1 MRGFISWNGKRSDQF
16 GIEVSNYPD
25 YRKPQRKMDRYPVP
39 GRNGD
44 IIMMQDAWENVKQTY
59 DIFFGDGISNHS
71 VPDQLSRISEW
82 LIAPK
87 GYCEL
92 WDDFDPD
99 HFRLA
104 YFEGPSNLD
113 TLSVGRVGKT
123 TIEFDCQPQRF
134 LFTGKTPIEF
144 SSSPAAII
152 NPTLFASKPMIYVE
166 RTADG
171 DGTVTVGGTLF
182 TITGIPA
189 SGLYIDCEEM
199 YCYDGNGEN
208 MNSHVVSSTSEFATL
223 PPGSSAVS
231 FTGNVQSVTI
241 TPRWFEI

>member
-1 MRGFISWNGKRSDQF
+1 MIGFINWNGKRSDEF
-16 GIEVSNYPD
+16 GIEIEKYPN

-44 IIMMQDAWENVKQTY
+44 IIMVQDAWENVQQTY
-59 DIFFGDGISNHS
+59 DIFFGDGITDHS
-71 VPDQLSRISEW
+71 VPDCLSRIADW
-82 LIAPK
+82 LFIPN

-92 WDDFDPD
+92 WDSFDPD
-99 HFRLA
+99 HYRLA
-104 YFEGPSNLD
+104 YFEGPFNPNS
-113 TLSVGRVGKT
+113 LSVGRVGKT
-123 TIEFDCQPQRF
+123 TIEFNCKPQRY

-152 NPTLFASKPMIYVE
+152 NPTAFASKPLIFVE
-166 RTADG
+166 RSADG
-171 DGTVTVGGTLF
+171 DGTITVGGTLF

-208 MNSHVVSSTSEFATL
+208 MNSHVVSGTSEFTTL
-223 PPGSSAVS
+223 PPGSSSVS
-231 FTGNVQSVTI
+231 FTGNVQTVTI

>member
-1 MRGFISWNGKRSDQF
+1 MIGFISWNGKRSDEF
-16 GIEVSNYPD
+16 GIEMEKYPN
-25 YRKPQRKMDRYPVP
+25 YRKPQRKMDKYPVP

-44 IIMMQDAWENVKQTY
+44 IIMVQDAWENVQQTY
-59 DIFFGDGISNHS
+59 DIFFGDGITDHS
-71 VPDQLSRISEW
+71 VPDCLSRIADW
-82 LIAPK
+82 LFIPN

-92 WDDFDPD
+92 WDSFDPD
-99 HFRLA
+99 HYRLA
-104 YFEGPSNLD
+104 YFEGPFNPNS
-113 TLSVGRVGKT
+113 LSVGRVGKT
-123 TIEFDCQPQRF
+123 TIEFHCKPQRY

-152 NPTLFASKPMIYVE
+152 NPTAFASKPLIFVE
-166 RTADG
+166 RSADG
-171 DGTVTVGGTLF
+171 DGTIAVGGTLF

-208 MNSHVVSSTSEFATL
+208 MNSHVVSGTSEFATL
-223 PPGSSAVS
+223 PPGSSSVS
-231 FTGNVQSVTI
+231 FTGNVQTVTI

>member
-1 MRGFISWNGKRSDQF
+1 MKGFISWNGKRSDQF
-16 GIEVSNYPD
+16 GIEIENYPD
-25 YRKPQRKMDRYPVP
+25 YRKPQRKLDRYPVP

-59 DIFFGDGISNHS
+59 DIFIGDGITDHS
-71 VPDQLSRISEW
+71 VPVNLSGISEW
-82 LIAPK
+82 LFTPK

-92 WDDFDPD
+92 WDAFDPD

-104 YFEGPSNLD
+104 YFEGPFNLD
-113 TLSVGRVGKT
+113 ALSVGRIGKA
-123 TIEFDCQPQRF
+123 TIEFDCKPQRY
-134 LFTGKTPIEF
+134 LFSGKTPVEF
-144 SSSPAAII
+144 SSQGAVY
-152 NPTLFASKPMIYVE
+152 NPTVFAAKPMVFVE
-166 RTADG
+166 GSADG

-208 MNSHVVSSTSEFATL
+208 MNSHVASGTSEFATL
-223 PPGSSAVS
+223 MQGSSDVS
-231 FTGNVQSVTI
+231 FTGDVLSVTI

>member
-1 MRGFISWNGKRSDQF
+1 MIGFISWNGKRSDEF
-16 GIEVSNYPD
+16 GIEMEKYPN
-25 YRKPQRKMDRYPVP
+25 YRKPQRKMDKYPVP

-44 IIMMQDAWENVKQTY
+44 IIMVQDAWENVQQTY
-59 DIFFGDGISNHS
+59 DIFFGDGITDHS
-71 VPDQLSRISEW
+71 VPDCLSRIADW
-82 LIAPK
+82 LFIPN

-92 WDDFDPD
+92 WDSFDPD
-99 HFRLA
+99 HYRLA
-104 YFEGPSNLD
+104 YFEGPFNPNS
-113 TLSVGRVGKT
+113 LSVGRVGKT
-123 TIEFDCQPQRF
+123 TIEFNCKPQRY

-152 NPTLFASKPMIYVE
+152 NPTAFASKPLIFVE
-166 RTADG
+166 RSADG
-171 DGTVTVGGTLF
+171 DGTIAVGGTLF

-208 MNSHVVSSTSEFATL
+208 MNSHVVSGTSEFATL
-223 PPGSSAVS
+223 PPGSSSVS
-231 FTGNVQSVTI
+231 FTGNVQTVTI

>member
-1 MRGFISWNGKRSDQF
+1 MIGFISWNGKRSDEF
-16 GIEVSNYPD
+16 GIEMEKYPN
-25 YRKPQRKMDRYPVP
+25 YRKPQRKMDKYPVP

-44 IIMMQDAWENVKQTY
+44 IIMVQDAWENVPQTY
-59 DIFFGDGISNHS
+59 DIFFGDGITDHS
-71 VPDQLSRISEW
+71 VPDCLSRIADW
-82 LIAPK
+82 LFIPN

-92 WDDFDPD
+92 WDSFDPD
-99 HFRLA
+99 HYRLA
-104 YFEGPSNLD
+104 YFEGPFNPNS
-113 TLSVGRVGKT
+113 LSVGRVGKT
-123 TIEFDCQPQRF
+123 TIEFNCKPQRY

-152 NPTLFASKPMIYVE
+152 NPTAFSSKPLIFVE
-166 RTADG
+166 RSADG
-171 DGTVTVGGTLF
+171 DGTITVGGTLF

-208 MNSHVVSSTSEFATL
+208 MNSHVVSGTSEFATL
-223 PPGSSAVS
+223 PPGSSSVS
-231 FTGNVQSVTI
+231 FTGNVQTVTI